1 MLALQTC
8 TIHIQKCINKKNY
21 EIYLMSFKNKDVR
34 TAIKL
39 LGGNRFILLIDF
51 ALIISSASF
60 SGIKCGDVVKAVE
73 VVADIVNLV
82 IVAEY
87 PKTILS
93 KLTTNIVIFKMTG

>member
-39 LGGNRFILLIDF
+39 LGGNRFILLF
-51 ALIISSASF
+51 NFTLYQANLFLESN
-60 SGIKCGDVVKAVE
+60 GVDVE
-73 VVADIVNLV
+73 ML
-82 IVAEY
+82 
-87 PKTILS
+87 
-93 KLTTNIVIFKMTG
+93 